1 MIDSFDYS
9 GTLGQ
14 LHQNYRHKK
23 LNKILSKHLQNIRLV
38 YKINDSMK
46 TARKIKKLSLALLK
60 NGGYYY
66 HKSLLLI

>member
-1 MIDSFDYS
+1 MIVSFDYS

-38 YKINDSMK
+38 
-46 TARKIKKLSLALLK
+46 
-60 NGGYYY
+60 
-66 HKSLLLI
+66 

>member
-1 MIDSFDYS
+1 MTKKDVWIIWDSMIDSFDYS

-38 YKINDSMK
+38 
-46 TARKIKKLSLALLK
+46 
-60 NGGYYY
+60 
-66 HKSLLLI
+66 